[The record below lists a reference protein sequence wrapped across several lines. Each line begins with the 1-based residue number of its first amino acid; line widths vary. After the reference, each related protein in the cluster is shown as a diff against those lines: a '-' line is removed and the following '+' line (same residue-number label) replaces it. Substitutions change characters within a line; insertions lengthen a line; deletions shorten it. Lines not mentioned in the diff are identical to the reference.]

1 MSTTKGT
8 RRAIRR
14 SITRACDEC
23 GEPYVAQTQRS
34 KFCGATCR
42 VRANRRPSKVGAAKA
57 KQAAGAASRPSQ
69 KAKQAGKAD
78 GKTPTVLE
86 GATVTQLPIAG
97 GPLDQTSP
105 ADPTVE
111 DIVGS
116 LAEQVRKTLT
126 EAKALDTIA
135 GAQAVRIARQID
147 RGDDSG
153 SAVATLSKE
162 LSRLVAE
169 ARIEA
174 APKNRDR
181 VDELSDAV
189 VQKLALVTQ

>member
-1 MSTTKGT
+1 MPTV
-8 RRAIRR
+8 IRP
-14 SITRACDEC
+14 CEEC
-23 GEPYVAQTQRS
+23 GETFPAKTQRA
-34 KFCGATCR
+34 KYCGATCR

-57 KQAAGAASRPSQ
+57 KAGGQ
-69 KAKQAGKAD
+69 QTG
-78 GKTPTVLE
+78 G
-86 GATVTQLPIAG
+86 TVTQLPIAG

-105 ADPTVE
+105 ADPSVE

-126 EAKALDTIA
+126 EAQALDTIA

-162 LSRLVAE
+162 LSRLVVE
-169 ARIEA
+169 AKVEA
-174 APKNRDR
+174 APRNRDR
-181 VDELSDAV
+181 VDSMLDAV
-189 VQKLALVTQ
+189 GQKLSLVSQ

>member
-1 MSTTKGT
+1 MPT
-8 RRAIRR
+8 AIRP
-14 SITRACDEC
+14 CEEC
-23 GEPYVAQTQRS
+23 GEPFEAKTKRA

-42 VRANRRPSKVGAAKA
+42 VRANRRPSKTGAAKA
-57 KQAAGAASRPSQ
+57 AAG
-69 KAKQAGKAD
+69 G
-78 GKTPTVLE
+78 
-86 GATVTQLPIAG
+86 TVTHLPIAG

-105 ADPTVE
+105 ADPSVE

-169 ARIEA
+169 AKVEA
-174 APKNRDR
+174 APRIRDAADDVMER
-181 VDELSDAV
+181 VA
-189 VQKLALVTQ
+189 QKLSLVAQ